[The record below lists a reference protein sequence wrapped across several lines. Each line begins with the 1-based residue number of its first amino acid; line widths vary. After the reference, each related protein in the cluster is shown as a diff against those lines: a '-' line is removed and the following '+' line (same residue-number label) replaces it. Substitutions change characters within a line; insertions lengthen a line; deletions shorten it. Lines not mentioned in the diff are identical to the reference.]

1 MKGIP
6 ALTSFPIITDLRP
19 MTFSLAPLIQGF
31 IIGAS
36 LIIAIG
42 AQNAFVLKLGLQR
55 QHVLP
60 VVLVCALSDALMIA
74 AGVAG
79 MGVLVKQS
87 EMILTIITWGGFLFL
102 AVYGGQAFL
111 RAFKSEE
118 MHVGNGGAISLKRA
132 ILTVLAFTYLN
143 PHVYLDTVLLIGSLS
158 AQWEGHARWIYGIGA
173 MSASFVWF
181 FALGYGARILTPL
194 FENPLAWRILDFFI
208 GLVMW
213 TIALTLIWSFIA
225 D

>member
-1 MKGIP
+1 MSLPLLFIADIMP
-6 ALTSFPIITDLRP
+6 L
-19 MTFSLAPLIQGF
+19 SLAPFIQGF
-31 IIGAS
+31 IISAS

-55 QHVLP
+55 QHLLP
-60 VVLVCALSDALMIA
+60 VVLVCAFSDAIMIA

-79 MGVLVKQS
+79 MGVLVQQS
-87 EMILTIITWGGFLFL
+87 ELALTIITWGGFLFL
-102 AVYGGQAFL
+102 AVYGSQAFL

-118 MHVGNGGAISLKRA
+118 MHVANGGAISLKRA

-158 AQWEGHARWIYGIGA
+158 AQWQGQDRMIYGFGA
-173 MSASFVWF
+173 MAASFVWF
-181 FALGYGARILTPL
+181 FSLGYGARILTPL
-194 FENPLAWRILDFFI
+194 FEKPLAWRILDFFI

-213 TIALTLIWSFIA
+213 TIALTLIWGFLA